1 MVRGGPANRAVRKAK
16 IFAIT
21 KGFRG
26 RAKNCYSIAV
36 RSAHKALQHAY
47 RGRRLKKRDMRRL
60 WITRVSC
67 AAKEHDINYS
77 RFMNGLVKCD
87 IQLNRKVL
95 SELAIHEPRSFQA
108 LTEIAKRRL
117 EDGLNAALS
126 DDQSDRPKP
135 SCPPPST
142 SHLSPSQIWIPY
154 VTREIAESDRKV
166 METAV

>member
-1 MVRGGPANRAVRKAK
+1 MHRSSIIYLSAAQYPAGFPATVICMRMRVFGRTRNDLCTRLPCKMVRGGPANRAIRKAK

-36 RSAHKALQHAY
+36 RAAHKALQHAY
-47 RGRRLKKRDMRRL
+47 KGRRLKKRDMRKL

-77 RFMNGLVKCD
+77 RFMNGLVRCD

-95 SELAIHEPRSFQA
+95 SELSIHEPRTFQV
-108 LTEIAKRRL
+108 
-117 EDGLNAALS
+117 
-126 DDQSDRPKP
+126 Q
-135 SCPPPST
+135 
-142 SHLSPSQIWIPY
+142 
-154 VTREIAESDRKV
+154 
-166 METAV
+166 